1 MSNEKITV
9 VVADGQPIIREGL
22 RISLERS
29 GEIDVVAEADD
40 GYAAT
45 LAASSYR
52 PAVIILDA
60 NLRKLETFEVVTR
73 IRTQSPET
81 RILVTFLSE
90 DPFEVQAF
98 VDAGVGGFIAKTATP
113 TEYQNAVRTLMGGGS
128 YISNALMQSVF
139 GQRRT
144 SRGGANIFGLTA
156 RETEILRLICG
167 GFSNKDIARR
177 LDLSV
182 RTVETHRLN
191 IRKKTSAGRL
201 RDLVHVARQL
211 GLSDVD
217 GKVPDANELRTAVG

>member
-1 MSNEKITV
+1 MSTDKITV
-9 VVADGQPIIREGL
+9 IVADSQPIIREGL
-22 RISLERS
+22 RISLERN
-29 GEIDVVAEADD
+29 GDIEVIAEAED

-45 LAASSYR
+45 LAANSYR
-52 PAVIILDA
+52 PNVIILDA
-60 NLRKLETFEVVTR
+60 TLRKLETFDVVTR
-73 IRTQSPET
+73 VRAQCPET
-81 RILVTFLSE
+81 KILVTFMSE

-98 VDAGVGGFIAKTATP
+98 VDAGVGGFIAKTAAP
-113 TEYQNAVRTLMGGGS
+113 TEYMNAVRTLIGGGS
-128 YISNALMQSVF
+128 YISNTLMQSVL

-144 SRGGANIFGLTA
+144 SRGGANIFGLTS

-211 GLSDVD
+211 GLSDIDRVAGEASD
-217 GKVPDANELRTAVG
+217 LRSAVG